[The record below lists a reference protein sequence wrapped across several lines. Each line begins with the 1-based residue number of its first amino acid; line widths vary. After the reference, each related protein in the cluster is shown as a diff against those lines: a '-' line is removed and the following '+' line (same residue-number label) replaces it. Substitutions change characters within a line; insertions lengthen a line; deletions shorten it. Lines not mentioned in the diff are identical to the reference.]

1 MNNFF
6 NESHE
11 PTAKEIAVMVQIAQA
26 ARIQR
31 RMEQLAIA
39 ADWPEAKR
47 DSHTYKANGAL

>member
-11 PTAKEIAVMVQIAQA
+11 PTAKEIAVMVQIAKA
-26 ARIQR
+26 ERIQK
-31 RMEQLAIA
+31 RMDELA